1 MMGDRAGY
9 ACWKRRSVLFAG
21 VKNGIASFFT
31 EMGTIVMTYG
41 QVLYWTFIPPY
52 RLRLWFSSMEF
63 VGVGS
68 LFIIVLTGS
77 FAGAVLGLQG
87 IYAFRIIQ
95 AETMVG
101 GSVAL
106 VLSRELSPVL
116 TALMV
121 TGRVGSA
128 MATEIGTMRV
138 TEQIDAMEVMAVNPV
153 QYLMVPRVWATTLML
168 PILSLLFTFVGM
180 VGCYLVA
187 VVWMNVD
194 QGQFLAK
201 ISSYMSESDLVS
213 GLIKA
218 SIFGATL
225 STIGCYKGY
234 NASGGARGVGEAT
247 TQAVVLA
254 SVMIFVLDYVLTAIM
269 F

>member
-1 MMGDRAGY
+1 MRALG
-9 ACWKRRSVLFAG
+9 R
-21 VKNGIASFFT
+21 FFE
-31 EMGTIVMTYG
+31 EMGAIVLTYIE
-41 QVLYWTFIPPY
+41 VLYWTFRPPF
-52 RLRLWFSSMEF
+52 RAKLLFSAMEF

-68 LFIIVLTGS
+68 LFIILLTGS
-77 FAGAVLGLQG
+77 FAGAVMALQG

-95 AETMVG
+95 AESMVG

-116 TALMV
+116 AALMV

-138 TEQIDAMEVMAVNPV
+138 TEQIDAMEVMAVNPI
-153 QYLMVPRVWATTLML
+153 QYLVVPRVWATTLML
-168 PILSLLFTFVGM
+168 PVLSVLFTVVGM

-194 QGQFLAK
+194 EGQFMSK
-201 ISSYMSESDLVS
+201 IASFMETKDIIS
-213 GLIKA
+213 GIIKA
-218 SIFGATL
+218 GVFGAAL
-225 STIGCYKGY
+225 SVIGCHKGF
-234 NASGGARGVGEAT
+234 NAAGGAKGVGEAT

-254 SVMIFVLDYVLTAIM
+254 SVLIFVLDYVMTAIM

>member
-1 MMGDRAGY
+1 MRALG
-9 ACWKRRSVLFAG
+9 R
-21 VKNGIASFFT
+21 FFE
-31 EMGTIVMTYG
+31 EMGAIVLTYVE
-41 QVLYWTFIPPY
+41 VLYWTFRGPLRP
-52 RLRLWFSSMEF
+52 RLLFSAMEF

-68 LFIIVLTGS
+68 LFIILLTGS
-77 FAGAVLGLQG
+77 FAGAVMALQG

-95 AETMVG
+95 AESMVG

-116 TALMV
+116 AALMV

-138 TEQIDAMEVMAVNPV
+138 TEQIDAMEVMAVNPI
-153 QYLMVPRVWATTLML
+153 QYLVVPRVWATTLML
-168 PILSLLFTFVGM
+168 PVLSVLFTIVGM

-194 QGQFLAK
+194 EGQFMSK
-201 ISSYMSESDLVS
+201 IASFMDTKDLIS
-213 GLIKA
+213 GIIKA
-218 SIFGATL
+218 GVFGATL
-225 STIGCYKGY
+225 SVIGCHKGY
-234 NASGGARGVGEAT
+234 YAAGGAKGVGEAT

-254 SVMIFVLDYVLTAIM
+254 SVLIFVLDYVMTAIM

>member
-1 MMGDRAGY
+1 MGAVIRF
-9 ACWKRRSVLFAG
+9 FA
-21 VKNGIASFFT
+21 
-31 EMGTIVMTYG
+31 EMGNIVMTL
-41 QVLYWTFIPPY
+41 VEVIYWSFRPPF
-52 RLRLWFSSMEF
+52 RLRLYFSAMEF

-68 LFIIVLTGS
+68 LFIILLTGS
-77 FAGAVLGLQG
+77 FAGAVMALQG

-95 AETMVG
+95 AESMVG

-116 TALMV
+116 AALMV

-138 TEQIDAMEVMAVNPV
+138 TEQIDAMEVMAVNPI
-153 QYLMVPRVWATTLML
+153 QYLIVPRVWATTLML
-168 PILSLLFTFVGM
+168 PILSILFTLVGM

-194 QGQFLAK
+194 QGQFMSK
-201 ISSYMSESDLVS
+201 ISSFMSTKDVVS
-213 GLIKA
+213 GIIKA
-218 SIFGATL
+218 AVFGATL
-225 STIGCYKGY
+225 STIGCHKGFSA
-234 NASGGARGVGEAT
+234 NGGARGVGEAT
-247 TQAVVLA
+247 TQAVVLS
-254 SVMIFVLDYVLTAIM
+254 SVLIFVLDYVMTAIM